1 MSQMSLNW
9 NKANE
14 KAINKALQEMVKV
27 NEEKAFFAL
36 GLIGEEVS
44 NLARKDKTYQDQTAN
59 LRNSTGY
66 IIVTDK
72 SIQDKEFGEGEG
84 AKIGLKTAIDNI
96 TTNKEEIQ
104 LIVLAG
110 MNYAEELE
118 TKGYKVLSFAVLSI
132 PEMAKEIQNYYNK

>member
-36 GLIGEEVS
+36 GLIGEKVS